1 MKIVYIA
8 GPYMGKTHDSYA
20 YHEIE
25 RNIAAA
31 REAAAA
37 LIREGYGF
45 FCPHLN
51 SAHFEVITPEVE
63 ADFWRDKDMRFLEVA
78 DAMLLLEGWEHSQ
91 GAKRER
97 IAGLDSGIP
106 VYYSVPELVADM
118 EP

>member
-8 GPYMGKTHDSYA
+8 GPYMGKTHDSYS

-25 RNIAAA
+25 RNIGAA

-37 LIREGYGF
+37 LVREGYGF

-63 ADFWRDKDMRFLEVA
+63 ADFWRDMDLCLLKAA
-78 DAMLLLEGWEHSQ
+78 DAVLMLPRWESSR
-91 GAKRER
+91 GAGAER
-97 IAGLDSGIP
+97 IAGLDALLPI
-106 VYYSVPELVADM
+106 YYSIPELCADL